1 VVAVDNGV
9 LDLNDLSVTPVP
21 DVVAYPHAP
30 ERMLT
35 RKIGV
40 RFDPDAQA
48 PRWRRYLEEVLPD
61 AAYRDYL
68 QRAIGM
74 TLLGDTSEAAFFVLH
89 GQTGCGKS
97 VFFEVMQEAFGDFAA
112 TAAPNTFRDTKD
124 DGSRRAN
131 DLHALRGAR
140 FVATSET
147 SERTMLNEELVKRVT
162 GGDMISSHALYQSNI
177 SWKPQFTIF
186 MASNFKPKL
195 NPADGAIWRRVKP
208 IEFPNTFYN
217 EDGSAKE
224 AREGKLGQWLI
235 DNELAGILNWIL
247 EGVRAYLT
255 EGLGEPPALREAVKE
270 YREESDGVS
279 EFLTNA
285 ADEGIIVLDPKS
297 EVTVAQAYSVYVE
310 WVRQNNGFPMGKIKF
325 GNRMTELGYE
335 AVKTP
340 GGVRVRRGIGIN
352 PHTWQ
357 AQAQGGTR
365 PQGFFPGR

>member
-1 VVAVDNGV
+1 
-9 LDLNDLSVTPVP
+9 
-21 DVVAYPHAP
+21 
-30 ERMLT
+30 
-35 RKIGV
+35 
-40 RFDPDAQA
+40 
-48 PRWRRYLEEVLPD
+48 
-61 AAYRDYL
+61 
-68 QRAIGM
+68 
-74 TLLGDTSEAAFFVLH
+74 
-89 GQTGCGKS
+89 
-97 VFFEVMQEAFGDFAA
+97 
-112 TAAPNTFRDTKD
+112 
-124 DGSRRAN
+124 
-131 DLHALRGAR
+131 
-140 FVATSET
+140 
-147 SERTMLNEELVKRVT
+147 MLNEELVKRVT

-224 AREGKLGQWLI
+224 AREGKLGQW
-235 DNELAGILNWIL
+235 
-247 EGVRAYLT
+247 
-255 EGLGEPPALREAVKE
+255 LGEPPALREAVKE